1 MGGSMPIIISNM
13 GSPNRIEGEY
23 PGGLRRYEVKIN
35 TELIATFDHCRRD
48 GLAVCLRLAAEAVE
62 EASRHPK
69 AILKLRK

>member
-1 MGGSMPIIISNM
+1 MPIIISNM
-13 GSPNRIEGEY
+13 GSPNRIEGED

-62 EASRHPK
+62 EASKQPK
-69 AILKLRK
+69 AILKFL